1 MNFRTSHPSAPTDDS
16 WFTRL
21 VTGIIAVIDLC
32 SEGSNKTRQEN
43 KLKVNIGK
51 ATISISL
58 LGDVL
63 IVYQE
68 LKTLSGMLL

>member
-1 MNFRTSHPSAPTDDS
+1 
-16 WFTRL
+16 